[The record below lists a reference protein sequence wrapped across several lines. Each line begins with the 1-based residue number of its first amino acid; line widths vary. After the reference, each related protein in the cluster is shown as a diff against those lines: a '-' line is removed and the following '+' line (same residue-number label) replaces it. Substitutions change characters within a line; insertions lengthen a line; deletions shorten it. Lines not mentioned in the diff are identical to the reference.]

1 VAVAT
6 GDLAE
11 AEIQLVAAGEAGEEA
26 GRADMTYAG
35 WANAAIITAAAGHL
49 ERGLRHARRGDEDVR
64 GMPALEFQ
72 MTTLNAYILTRL
84 GRHAEARAELHRQAE
99 LAARLGSP
107 ELEALAEH
115 DVGLL
120 AMMCGDHAG
129 AVEHLGLALAGEPR
143 VQRAEARLR
152 RAESL
157 ARLGRADEADAE
169 IRAATLE
176 PVRAVHR
183 PAVLLARMTFAQAL
197 SARARGDHALA
208 LTRLQESERHW
219 RRLVDQ
225 AEASREFLASL
236 VDLGRPPMTGV
247 VDPAM
252 ELDRIAAELADLHA
266 VTT

>member
-1 VAVAT
+1 
-6 GDLAE
+6 
-11 AEIQLVAAGEAGEEA
+11 
-26 GRADMTYAG
+26 M
-35 WANAAIITAAAGHL
+35 
-49 ERGLRHARRGDEDVR
+49 
-64 GMPALEFQ
+64 
-72 MTTLNAYILTRL
+72 
-84 GRHAEARAELHRQAE
+84 
-99 LAARLGSP
+99 
-107 ELEALAEH
+107 
-115 DVGLL
+115 
-120 AMMCGDHAG
+120 
-129 AVEHLGLALAGEPR
+129 
-143 VQRAEARLR
+143 
-152 RAESL
+152 
-157 ARLGRADEADAE
+157 
-169 IRAATLE
+169 
-176 PVRAVHR
+176 HR